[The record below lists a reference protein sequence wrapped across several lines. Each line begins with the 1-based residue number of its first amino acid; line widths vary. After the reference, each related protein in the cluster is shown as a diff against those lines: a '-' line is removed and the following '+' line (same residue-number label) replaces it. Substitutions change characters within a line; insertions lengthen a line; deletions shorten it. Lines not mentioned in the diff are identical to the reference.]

1 MSIIPGHP
9 NIKQLGFVNPFIF
22 LTVEQSNPETA
33 YHPSRDAKVARTNG
47 AAEFITYVT
56 FNVPDIANFPGADA
70 NTKGFVVPLPSS
82 VNTAGSKTVEI
93 FDLQPGVTLPTSMTF
108 DDRLEPNQN
117 LSNVTFGG
125 TNDITPVEMDI
136 FVEVTPN
143 FGGTQA
149 FQVRATGD
157 TALFSF
163 TVNPVDTLP
172 NGIVLVIGNVN

>member
-1 MSIIPGHP
+1 
-9 NIKQLGFVNPFIF
+9 
-22 LTVEQSNPETA
+22 
-33 YHPSRDAKVARTNG
+33 
-47 AAEFITYVT
+47 
-56 FNVPDIANFPGADA
+56 
-70 NTKGFVVPLPSS
+70 
-82 VNTAGSKTVEI
+82 
-93 FDLQPGVTLPTSMTF
+93 MTF

-172 NGIVLVIGNVN
+172 NGIVLAIGNVN